1 MSDPE
6 PASAHVR
13 SRPFEQ
19 CDQPTEA
26 LSNVTHMAAWRS
38 IRAPRLLGRIGPLLR
53 APIARSM
60 ARPAAGGNGIKT
72 ILVPLPHVA
81 APGGRAL
88 RPGRVAAQVY
98 LCLLPFSTSIL
109 PGPSLICDSRIVLS
123 FDSVTGSSA
132 GLSLDAL
139 GGCEAQRILTDGAD
153 SPTLLSSCDLVAQG
167 AV

>member
-26 LSNVTHMAAWRS
+26 VSNVTHIAAWRS

-72 ILVPLPHVA
+72 ILVPLPTSQHPVA
-81 APGGRAL
+81 VL
-88 RPGRVAAQVY
+88 FAQV
-98 LCLLPFSTSIL
+98 
-109 PGPSLICDSRIVLS
+109 G
-123 FDSVTGSSA
+123 
-132 GLSLDAL
+132 
-139 GGCEAQRILTDGAD
+139 
-153 SPTLLSSCDLVAQG
+153 
-167 AV
+167 